1 MCYYHCITI
10 TLLISLHRRNDNVI
24 RCASHGRR
32 FGRCRFRPDRIH
44 TEENKSNAS
53 KRTRRI
59 MADDE
64 ETPQTSYEYLDGEQ
78 ETTTWLSRAGK
89 CRVTYPNGAVYEGQF
104 NDLKQ
109 KHGLG
114 KSPVSKSEQCPVLT
128 FSFNFPNIQV
138 NTRTSQ
144 R

>member
-1 MCYYHCITI
+1 
-10 TLLISLHRRNDNVI
+10 
-24 RCASHGRR
+24 
-32 FGRCRFRPDRIH
+32 
-44 TEENKSNAS
+44 
-53 KRTRRI
+53 

-114 KSPVSKSEQCPVLT
+114 KFPVSKFEHCPALT
-128 FSFNFPNIQV
+128 FSSHFPKIQV
-138 NTRTSQ
+138 NIRTLQ
-144 R
+144 RRRRMPMRKKKARKKHLVQFTKANG

>member
-1 MCYYHCITI
+1 
-10 TLLISLHRRNDNVI
+10 
-24 RCASHGRR
+24 
-32 FGRCRFRPDRIH
+32 
-44 TEENKSNAS
+44 
-53 KRTRRI
+53 

-64 ETPQTSYEYLDGEQ
+64 ETPQTTYEYLDGEQ

-114 KSPVSKSEQCPVLT
+114 KLHL
-128 FSFNFPNIQV
+128 
-138 NTRTSQ
+138 
-144 R
+144 